1 MAVSGPGMNP
11 AHAQQIVKP
20 LESLE
25 SQLEALHDASFG
37 WALTCCGRNSTEAEE
52 VLQSTYEKLL
62 TGKARFEGRSSFK
75 TWLFAVIRRTASEHR
90 RWTQVRSLWTSKTGT
105 SEAAPISSP
114 ESSAAKRE
122 RATALADAMQQLA
135 SRQREVL
142 HLVFYQEMSIS
153 EAADVMGVAL
163 GTARLHYERGKLNL
177 LDRLKE
183 KGVTQP

>member
-1 MAVSGPGMNP
+1 MNP
-11 AHAQQIVKP
+11 AQAQPIVNP
-20 LESLE
+20 LQGLE
-25 SQLEALHDASFG
+25 SQLQALHEASFG
-37 WALTCCGRNSTEAEE
+37 WALACCGRNSTEAEE
-52 VLQSTYEKLL
+52 VLQSAYEKLL
-62 TGKARFEGRSSFK
+62 TGKARFDGRSLLK
-75 TWLFAVIRRTASEHR
+75 TWLFAVIRRTAAEHR
-90 RWTQVRSLWTSKTGT
+90 RWARVRSLWTSKAGT

-122 RATALADAMQQLA
+122 RATALAEALEQLA
-135 SRQREVL
+135 TRQREVL

-163 GTARLHYERGKLNL
+163 GTARLHYERGKQNL